1 MNINTDTV
9 GNVFFNNRKV
19 ANVRQTRDGT
29 SVIDVAGDKVS
40 MPKTRYTL
48 SNPAGANEFY
58 SDLWVAL
65 NLDI

>member
-19 ANVRQTRDGT
+19 ANVRQARDGT
-29 SVIDVAGDKVS
+29 SVIDVAGDKVA

-48 SNPAGANEFY
+48 SSPAGANEFY
-58 SDLWVAL
+58 EDLRVAL

>member
-9 GNVFFNNRKV
+9 GNVFFNHSKV

-40 MPKTRYTL
+40 MPKTRYKL

-58 SDLWVAL
+58 SDLRVAL